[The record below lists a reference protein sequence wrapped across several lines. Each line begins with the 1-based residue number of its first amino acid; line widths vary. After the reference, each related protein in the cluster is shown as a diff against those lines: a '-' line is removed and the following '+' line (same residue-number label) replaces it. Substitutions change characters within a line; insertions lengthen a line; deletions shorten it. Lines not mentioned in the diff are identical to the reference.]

1 MGGIVMRDSNFYTI
15 IQNNKWAFE
24 RKNIT
29 VLYEGF
35 EPIELWYLMIH
46 FKELKINQI
55 QLIEPIYG
63 TKNYVTIYNMITIKK
78 IPDTFNEFAD
88 IVDYEDNE
96 AESLYP
102 GEMNDI
108 IKNSDLFIK
117 FGTKHAHTIYLDD
130 NVGHIKAIYDN
141 DKIVGWDYYFPKPE
155 AIELTFGR
163 IRFKKGNT
171 DLVLKFNNTNIVL
184 DFDIPMNELKAEAGI
199 EPSWGQEFLKEIK
212 KLLNHYA

>member
-1 MGGIVMRDSNFYTI
+1 MKNSNFYNI
-15 IQNNKWAFE
+15 VQNNKKEFE
-24 RKNIT
+24 NKNIT

-63 TKNYVTIYNMITIKK
+63 TKNYATIYNMITIKK

-102 GEMNDI
+102 DDMNNI
-108 IKNSDLFIK
+108 IKNSDLFVK
-117 FGTKHAHTIYLDD
+117 FGTKHTHTIYLDE
-130 NVGHIKAIYDN
+130 NTSHIKAIYDN
-141 DKIVGWDYYFPKPE
+141 DEILEWDYYFPKPE

-171 DLVLKFNNTNIVL
+171 DLVLKFNNRDIML
-184 DFDIPMNELKAEAGI
+184 DFEISMNELKAEAGI
-199 EPSWGQEFLKEIK
+199 EPFWGQEFLRKVK
-212 KLLNHYA
+212 KLLNHYAELN